1 MKPKPK
7 PKPENTNV
15 EKIKFSSKTDTNQ
28 NLIMGA
34 TVSTKNIV
42 IIGLDG
48 AGKTQLLYTLK
59 LNDDPGR
66 FEPTKCANFER
77 LVVIKRPVRY
87 ILNLW
92 DLPGSIELRPM
103 WRLFWNWTNVETCV
117 WVMHANDRTKLDK
130 NLELL
135 SQICQDDGLRFSEI
149 VVVLNIQDM
158 NDVQRIKPEE
168 FIQRVLGM
176 PTIARRMQ
184 DQDMKVIELN
194 AKDRKDLVTFKD
206 MLCTQRSLIEQE
218 TKLTELGFVPV
229 ISE

>member
-1 MKPKPK
+1 
-7 PKPENTNV
+7 
-15 EKIKFSSKTDTNQ
+15 
-28 NLIMGA
+28 
-34 TVSTKNIV
+34 
-42 IIGLDG
+42 
-48 AGKTQLLYTLK
+48 
-59 LNDDPGR
+59 
-66 FEPTKCANFER
+66 
-77 LVVIKRPVRY
+77 
-87 ILNLW
+87 
-92 DLPGSIELRPM
+92 
-103 WRLFWNWTNVETCV
+103 
-117 WVMHANDRTKLDK
+117 MHANDRTKLDK